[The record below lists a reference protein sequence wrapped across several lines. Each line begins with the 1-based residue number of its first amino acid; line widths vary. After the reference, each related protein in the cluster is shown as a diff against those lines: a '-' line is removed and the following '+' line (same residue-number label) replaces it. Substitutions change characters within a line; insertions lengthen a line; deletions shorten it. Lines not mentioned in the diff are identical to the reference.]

1 MAGAGQNLA
10 AVLGTGQTKY
20 VAKRKDV
27 SMNGL
32 VREAIDRAL
41 ADSGSTFD
49 DIDAVVV
56 GKAPDF
62 FEGVM
67 MPELFMA
74 DAVGATGKPL
84 IRVHTAG
91 SVGGSTAVVA
101 ASLVQSGKYR
111 RVLAMAW
118 EKQSESNAMWALSI
132 PVPFIK
138 PVGAGAGGYFAPHV
152 RSYIRR
158 SGAPTHIGAMV
169 AVKDRLNGAKNPLAH
184 LHQPD
189 ITVEK
194 VMESPMLWDPIRF
207 DETCPSSDGACA
219 VVIGNEEAA
228 DARCAEGHPVAW
240 IHATALRTEPLQ
252 FSGRDQVS
260 PQAGRDAAAALW
272 KAAGITSPIDEIDAA
287 EIYVPFSWF
296 EPMWLENLGFAAEGE
311 GWKLTEAGETAIG
324 GRLPVNP
331 SGGVLSSNPIGAS
344 GMIRFA
350 EAAIQVMGK
359 GGDHQVDGARKALG
373 HAYGGGSQYYSMW
386 VVGADKPA
394 AQKVDCVSAV
404 SPRTRPAALPRGGRG
419 PGQGS
424 VAGGIR
430 RRRHR
435 RGPDRALGSSTPKAR
450 GTAAAMRSRPS
461 GTRPSP
467 RPRRSSSSSATPTS
481 AATRKPTSGTSSS
494 RRASY
499 QVTAEGVFTYRVNDE
514 GKWWHCAPTG
524 TWTARRRA
532 HESSKRALNAE

>member
-1 MAGAGQNLA
+1 
-10 AVLGTGQTKY
+10 TKY
-20 VAKRKDV
+20 VAKRQDV

-32 VREAIDRAL
+32 VREAIDRAMTD
-41 ADSGSTFD
+41 AGVDWD

-74 DAVGATGKPL
+74 DAIGATGKPM

-91 SVGGSTAVVA
+91 SVGGSTGVVA

-111 RVLAMAW
+111 RVLALAW

-132 PVPFIK
+132 PVPFSV

-152 RSYIRR
+152 RAYIQR
-158 SGAPTHIGAMV
+158 SKAPLDTGAMV
-169 AVKDRLNGAKNPLAH
+169 AVKDRLNAAKNPLAH

-194 VMESPMLWDPIRF
+194 VMSSPMLWDPIRF

-219 VVIGNEEAA
+219 IVVGDEQTA
-228 DARCAEGHPVAW
+228 DRRIKEGHAVAW
-240 IHATALRTEPLQ
+240 VHATALRTEPLDYT
-252 FSGRDQVS
+252 GRDRVN

-272 KAAGITSPIDEIDAA
+272 KDAGITSPIDEIDVA

-311 GWKLTEAGETAIG
+311 GWKLTQAGETAIG
-324 GRLPVNP
+324 GKIPVNA

-344 GMIRFA
+344 GLIRFA

-359 GGDHQVDGARKALG
+359 AGDHQVPGAKKALG

-386 VVGADKPA
+386 VVGSEKPA
-394 AQKVDCVSAV
+394 
-404 SPRTRPAALPRGGRG
+404 
-419 PGQGS
+419 
-424 VAGGIR
+424 
-430 RRRHR
+430 
-435 RGPDRALGSSTPKAR
+435 
-450 GTAAAMRSRPS
+450 
-461 GTRPSP
+461 
-467 RPRRSSSSSATPTS
+467 
-481 AATRKPTSGTSSS
+481 
-494 RRASY
+494 
-499 QVTAEGVFTYRVNDE
+499 
-514 GKWWHCAPTG
+514 GK
-524 TWTARRRA
+524 
-532 HESSKRALNAE
+532 EQ